1 MTRLNRIRA
10 FMGFKLPD
18 EIISSINKI
27 RESPEADQLKIRW
40 VRPENIH
47 LTLKFF
53 GDIIIEDI
61 ERIDRAIAD
70 AASRYAPISV
80 FAKGIGVFPDMRR
93 PRVVWTGIGGE
104 TDQVINFQKA
114 IDKNLRQIGFPEEKR
129 RFSGHLTLGRV
140 KGKIDLQALS
150 DILNRFKQFE
160 TNPFILDRIILF
172 QSELK
177 PSGPEYIR
185 LASAELNLMAS

>member
-1 MTRLNRIRA
+1 MTRLNKIRA
-10 FMGFKLPD
+10 FIGFKLPD
-18 EIISSINKI
+18 NIRSSIKKI
-27 RESPEADQLKIRW
+27 RESPAADQLKIRW

-53 GDIIIEDI
+53 GDIIVEDI

-70 AASRYAPISV
+70 AAGRYAPISV
-80 FAKGIGVFPDMRR
+80 SAKGIGVFPDMRR
-93 PRVVWTGIGGE
+93 PRVVWLGIGGE
-104 TDQVINFQKA
+104 TDQVVKFQKA

-140 KGKIDLQALS
+140 KGKIDPQALS
-150 DILNRFKQFE
+150 DVLTRFERFE
-160 TNPFILDRIILF
+160 TDPFVLDRIILF

-185 LASAELNLMAS
+185 LASAELNFMAP